1 MIGSTTSTTTTAS
14 TTTGELLSSKIWAR
28 PAALGLAGVLAAVPL
43 AVAPT
48 AGTTHAYNSGVK
60 SLHFSAAAET
70 CTPDQALPC
79 SLGAGEGE
87 ANVMRVSQSVVDGYH
102 QFTDIDGTSHHDDH
116 LWIAAN
122 IGAECRRSHDI
133 IGVEVSDVIND
144 PDDWVV
150 VANSFGIG
158 GSDDVFPTA
167 VPHPDARVMP
177 TKRIAVNVPLS
188 TAFSSDLVAWFP
200 SQDSVLE
207 AGEAEIDRRVAEDGM
222 TYAEAR
228 ALPYELNTVI
238 RLAATVYCDLPG
250 LAAPRAKRVDADI
263 PLRIEYLPV
272 EGAAPTGLEPGPSD
286 VTAPAQV
293 TDVGLTIVEDPADP
307 CTLHLSGTIHTNA
320 PVEVEYR
327 WVNLYGFYSATHTI
341 VIDHTQQAFVSQEI
355 EVPAAPLVAEG
366 GQLHGDGSIGDKVAD
381 VDDAMYS
388 GVFELEV
395 LSPNPVAAVDGFS
408 VPYCFSG
415 PQR

>member
-1 MIGSTTSTTTTAS
+1 MFGSTITSSIES
-14 TTTGELLSSKIWAR
+14 TTTGDLASPRTWAR
-28 PAALGLAGVLAAVPL
+28 RAALGLAGVLAAAPL

-48 AGTTHAYNSGVK
+48 AGTTHAYNTGVK

-70 CTPDQALPC
+70 CTPEQALPC

-87 ANVMRVSQSVVDGYH
+87 ANVMRVTQSKVDGYH
-102 QFTDIDGTSHHDDH
+102 QFTDIEGTSHYDEH

-133 IGVEVSDVIND
+133 VGVQVDHLVGA
-144 PDDWVV
+144 PGDWVL
-150 VANSFGIG
+150 AGDASGIG
-158 GSDDVFPTA
+158 GTDDVFPLA

-177 TKRIAVNVPLS
+177 TKRIAVNVPLP
-188 TAFSSDLVAWFP
+188 TAFDAGLIAWFP

-238 RLAATVYCDLPG
+238 NLAATVYCDLPG
-250 LAAPRAKRVDADI
+250 LAAPRAKRVDAAI

-272 EGAAPTGLEPGPSD
+272 EVAAPVGREPGPSD
-286 VTAPAQV
+286 EAAPAQV

-327 WVNLYGFYSATHTI
+327 WVNLYGFHSATQT
-341 VIDHTQQAFVSQEI
+341 VVVDHTQQAFVSQELD
-355 EVPAAPLVAEG
+355 VPAAPLVADG
-366 GQLHGDGSIGDKVAD
+366 GQLYGDGSIGDKVAD
-381 VDDAMYS
+381 VDEAMFS

-395 LSPNPVAAVDGFS
+395 LSPNSMSAVDGFS
-408 VPYCFSG
+408 VPYCFAG